1 MKKTALSILTLAGGL
16 LLAGC
21 GAETSEEV
29 PAPAASSAP
38 ATESAAP
45 ALTGEAKP
53 ATAIGIAEQLAAEV
67 PTIVKVTEVTEN
79 NDVNELIGRPGQY
92 TGAAWITDEAAS
104 DQSAKGIDGGAVVE
118 VFENAEDAQTRS
130 DYIQGI
136 LKEGG
141 PAFGTE
147 YHHLDENVLLRVS
160 GELKPSQA
168 KAYEAAFVG

>member
-1 MKKTALSILTLAGGL
+1 M
-16 LLAGC
+16 
-21 GAETSEEV
+21 
-29 PAPAASSAP
+29 
-38 ATESAAP
+38 
-45 ALTGEAKP
+45 
-53 ATAIGIAEQLAAEV
+53 

-79 NDVNELIGRPGQY
+79 NDLNELIGRPGQY

-130 DYIQGI
+130 VYVQGI